1 MWYLLIIAVCVGIV
15 AAFACAYLIL
25 FMFVTRHMDDD
36 EMERYIKELVMN
48 FPKDHML

>member
-1 MWYLLIIAVCVGIV
+1 MWCLLIIAVCVGIV
-15 AAFACAYLIL
+15 AAFACAYLIIIL
-25 FMFVTRHMDDD
+25 HVTRHMDDD